1 MYEIIVGLTLV
12 LGLKGATRKKL
23 CLCGF
28 VYFKAFT
35 SGNTKCIK
43 ASLLACSLQHGTL
56 DALDVASKLLFPHIL
71 LIIL

>member
-12 LGLKGATRKKL
+12 LGLKGATRKKLL

-43 ASLLACSLQHGTL
+43 ASLLACSLQHGTWTTL
-56 DALDVASKLLFPHIL
+56 M
-71 LIIL
+71 

>member
-23 CLCGF
+23 LCLCGF

-35 SGNTKCIK
+35 SGN
-43 ASLLACSLQHGTL
+43 
-56 DALDVASKLLFPHIL
+56 KLYKG
-71 LIIL
+71 